1 MRRKKRNT
9 VGTLRSSD
17 KSDGGTAKRKLDAF
31 LIAMLK
37 RSKPWQEYVPN
48 LDQVIPNAGKNWI
61 PNWDDIT
68 NAIPD
73 KGDIADLV
81 PDGENLYDF
90 LDDLDKWLPDTDAK
104 DYIPNNVRKKLGNL
118 ADDIAD
124 LMLLGYD
131 KIDAKGQYI
140 DPWTNK
146 VLDYAKF
153 NLVVPKSGKVS
164 TKGTNKNDL
173 MSGHWEKHKYEGK
186 NGNDRIFTWYGK
198 DTLVGGNGSDH
209 LYADGDNCTMI
220 GGNGKDYFYLDADA
234 TALIK
239 DYRKKGKDIIR
250 VDGYNKG
257 QIKISTKSGNS
268 LIKAGKKTLAKV
280 VGVKNLKKDQLEYSG
295 GANYRKADLSE
306 ADLIS
311 EIFAPAADL

>member
-1 MRRKKRNT
+1 MDPQL
-9 VGTLRSSD
+9 G
-17 KSDGGTAKRKLDAF
+17 
-31 LIAMLK
+31 
-37 RSKPWQEYVPN
+37 
-48 LDQVIPNAGKNWI
+48 
-61 PNWDDIT
+61 DIT

-131 KIDAKGQYI
+131 KINAKVNTLTLGPTRFWI
-140 DPWTNK
+140 TPSSILSFK
-146 VLDYAKF
+146 VRQGIHEE
-153 NLVVPKSGKVS
+153 PTS
-164 TKGTNKNDL
+164 DL
-173 MSGHWEKHKYEGK
+173 MSARK
-186 NGNDRIFTWYGK
+186 NINMKERTATTESSPGTERHACP
-198 DTLVGGNGSDH
+198 GNGSDH

-250 VDGYNKG
+250 VDGYNRG